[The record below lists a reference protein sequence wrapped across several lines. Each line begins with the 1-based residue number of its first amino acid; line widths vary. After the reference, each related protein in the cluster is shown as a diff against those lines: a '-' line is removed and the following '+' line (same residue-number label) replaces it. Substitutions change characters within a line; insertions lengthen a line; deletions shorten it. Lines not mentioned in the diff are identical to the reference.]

1 MRLSGAKILF
11 WGFVPLLAL
20 GALLTLNYPKGGENT
35 PDAPE
40 PPAPVEITVASPK
53 TEEIPAPQQPP
64 EAEAGQRPPALPPSP
79 QTLPPQPQRP
89 LPPRQV
95 TLPPPPMAL
104 LPPQPHPT
112 GNPAAVSALAPA
124 AVAEEDAPPAPA
136 AVYDF
141 GEVDAAPRPRTP
153 IRPVFP
159 LRARREG
166 VSGTVLL
173 EFIVDESG
181 TPRGVRIAS
190 ATPPGYFEQAA
201 LAAVANTFFTPAVKD
216 RHAVPCKVTLPLVF
230 QMQE

>member
-64 EAEAGQRPPALPPSP
+64 EAEAGQRPPALPPSH